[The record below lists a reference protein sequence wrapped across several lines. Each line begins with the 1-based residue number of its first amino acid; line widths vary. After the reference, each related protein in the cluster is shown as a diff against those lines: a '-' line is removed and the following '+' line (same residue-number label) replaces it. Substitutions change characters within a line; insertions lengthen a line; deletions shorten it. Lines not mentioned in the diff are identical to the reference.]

1 MLLKL
6 KLLRF
11 RAFYEKRS
19 KEGIMF
25 LFTKD
30 FWTYAFE
37 RAVKTIAQA
46 AIALITAEAFGL
58 FNGEAWINVASVAGM
73 AGVVSILMSLTAYS
87 AVNNDADMKALEATV
102 NRMTHKA
109 QIVEASAQTIKSTA
123 TEVTTSPDAKG

>member
-1 MLLKL
+1 
-6 KLLRF
+6 
-11 RAFYEKRS
+11 
-19 KEGIMF
+19 MF

-37 RAVKTIAQA
+37 RAIKTVAQA

-58 FNGEAWINVASVAGM
+58 FNGEAWLNVASVAGM
-73 AGVVSILMSLTAYS
+73 AGIVSVLMSLTAYS

-109 QIVEASAQTIKSTA
+109 QVVEASAEAIKTA
-123 TEVTTSPDAKG
+123 ATPSVTTSPDAKG

>member
-1 MLLKL
+1 
-6 KLLRF
+6 
-11 RAFYEKRS
+11 
-19 KEGIMF
+19 MF

-37 RAVKTIAQA
+37 RAVKTVAQA

-58 FNGEAWINVASVAGM
+58 FNGEAWLNVASVAGM
-73 AGVVSILMSLTAYS
+73 AGIVSVLMSLTAYS

-109 QIVEASAQTIKSTA
+109 QIVEASAQTIKATA

>member
-1 MLLKL
+1 
-6 KLLRF
+6 
-11 RAFYEKRS
+11 
-19 KEGIMF
+19 MF

-30 FWTYAFE
+30 FWAYAFE
-37 RAVKTIAQA
+37 RAVKTVAQA

-58 FNGEAWINVASVAGM
+58 FNGEAWLNVASVAGM
-73 AGVVSILMSLTAYS
+73 AGIVSVLMSLTAYS

-109 QIVEASAQTIKSTA
+109 QIVEASAQTIKATA

>member
-1 MLLKL
+1 
-6 KLLRF
+6 
-11 RAFYEKRS
+11 
-19 KEGIMF
+19 MF

>member
-1 MLLKL
+1 
-6 KLLRF
+6 
-11 RAFYEKRS
+11 
-19 KEGIMF
+19 MF

-109 QIVEASAQTIKSTA
+109 QIVEASAQTIKSAA